1 MSLETL
7 CQEGAAPPGCL
18 AANATSGA
26 SSAPETPRRP
36 PGDPPHRAAG
46 HEGGGHSALP
56 SLTATARNLASPHP
70 GTSQAST
77 LLSFRDP
84 TRSGAYREGAED
96 TAAQARELGVQA
108 RAYKV
113 DCSRREDIQRAAEQ
127 VKKDMGE
134 VCILVNNAGVVFVD
148 DLLSLEDHEIQK
160 TFDVNILAHFWT
172 VRAFLPSMLER
183 NHGHIVT
190 VASMSGKIGTP
201 LLVNYSSSKFAA
213 VGFAEALQAE
223 LRLLGRDGVRTT
235 CLCPY
240 FVNTGF
246 VQNPQ
251 SRFVDVLEPEAV
263 VSRLLSAILAGET
276 LVLIPSSMHC
286 NVLLKSLLPTRAL
299 QAIYATMAISFKTR
313 SGLAGTKTS
322 GEESQEP
329 GAERG
334 AKVRL

>member
-1 MSLETL
+1 MATLSDVPVLLLLLLRVLLECCWALLLWPLRLLQLLPRQTRSVRGDL
-7 CQEGAAPPGCL
+7 CVVTGAAQGM
-18 AANATSGA
+18 G
-26 SSAPETPRRP
+26 R
-36 PGDPPHRAAG
+36 
-46 HEGGGHSALP
+46 
-56 SLTATARNLASPHP
+56 LTALGLARL
-70 GTSQAST
+70 
-77 LLSFRDP
+77 
-84 TRSGAYREGAED
+84 GAHVAVWDINGEGAED

-148 DLLSLEDHEIQK
+148 DLLSLADHEIQK

-183 NHGHIVT
+183 NNGHIVT

-201 LLVNYSSSKFAA
+201 FLVNYSSSKFAA
-213 VGFAEALQAE
+213 VGFSEALQAE

-246 VQNPQ
+246 VQNPK

-276 LVLIPSSMHC
+276 LVLIPSSMHF
-286 NVLLKSLLPTRAL
+286 NILLKSLLPTRAL

-313 SGLAGTKTS
+313 AGLAGTKTS
-322 GEESQEP
+322 GEEVQGP